1 MDGIRAGSPE
11 RSIAS
16 EQTAVMN
23 ASKFKWVLYGVL
35 LMYIAMYERI
45 LDIYIHSYIYICK
58 YYIYKWIYIYTRT
71 YVGMY
76 IMMCLCRSIY
86 KKNHMPGCMRVCL
99 LLLDLTIS

>member
-23 ASKFKWVLYGVL
+23 ASECKFKWSMKGYW
-35 LMYIAMYERI
+35 I
-45 LDIYIHSYIYICK
+45 YIYIIYVYR
-58 YYIYKWIYIYTRT
+58 YYVYIYTRT

-86 KKNHMPGCMRVCL
+86 IKNHIPGCMCVCVCL
-99 LLLDLTIS
+99 LIVA

>member
-45 LDIYIHSYIYICK
+45 LDIYIYIYTVIYIYVNIIYINGYIYI
-58 YYIYKWIYIYTRT
+58 YIH
-71 YVGMY
+71 V
-76 IMMCLCRSIY
+76 
-86 KKNHMPGCMRVCL
+86 HMLVC
-99 LLLDLTIS
+99 I

>member
-45 LDIYIHSYIYICK
+45 LDIYIY
-58 YYIYKWIYIYTRT
+58 IYIYTVIYI
-71 YVGMY
+71 YVNIIY
-76 IMMCLCRSIY
+76 INGYIY
-86 KKNHMPGCMRVCL
+86 IHVHMLVC
-99 LLLDLTIS
+99 I